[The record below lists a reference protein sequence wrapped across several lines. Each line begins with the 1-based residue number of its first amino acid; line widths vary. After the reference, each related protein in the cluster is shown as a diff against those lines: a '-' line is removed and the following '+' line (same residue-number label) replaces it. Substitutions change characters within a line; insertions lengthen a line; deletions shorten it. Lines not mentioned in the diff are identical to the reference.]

1 MGLLTGSGAAMGV
14 ASSVIPAGG
23 NTVGA
28 FAAVKFAILLVMSQ
42 HPDSPLPPTRRA
54 FFLAAAQLGLASL
67 ATATVT
73 TLAAVVGAKAIGA
86 QPAPK
91 GAAAGAALPPMT
103 VYKDPNCGCCTEWV
117 SHVRKAGFVVTVR
130 DTADMSSVKAS
141 FGVPSALESCH
152 TARVGTYAIEG
163 HVPADLIQKLLRE
176 QPVARGLAV
185 PGMPQGSPGMEQ
197 GAPKDAFD
205 VLLFDKAGKTRVFAS
220 R

>member
-1 MGLLTGSGAAMGV
+1 
-14 ASSVIPAGG
+14 
-23 NTVGA
+23 
-28 FAAVKFAILLVMSQ
+28 MSQ
-42 HPDSPLPPTRRA
+42 YSDSPLPPTRRA

-73 TLAAVVGAKAIGA
+73 TLAAGVGAKAIGA